1 MDLSNEILW
10 KTTFSWEDVVACLPD
25 DTRDAFESLTE
36 EQKKALIE
44 KHTHSLGKGL
54 EAGIMNDWTVVM
66 NTAIDNVNLVADI
79 EGMKNRKSDIECLTK
94 VKGLF
99 VEVLKALDSLS
110 EEIHYDL
117 VEYYGDYRCLS
128 NCEPTVKDTIDD
140 INKLI
145 KHLEEEK

>member
-1 MDLSNEILW
+1 MNLSNEILW

-44 KHTHSLGKGL
+44 KHTHSLSKGL

-66 NTAIDNVNLVADI
+66 NTAIDNANLVADI

-94 VKGLF
+94 VKGLLWKC
-99 VEVLKALDSLS
+99 LKPL
-110 EEIHYDL
+110 
-117 VEYYGDYRCLS
+117 
-128 NCEPTVKDTIDD
+128 TVYLKKYTTI
-140 INKLI
+140 
-145 KHLEEEK
+145 